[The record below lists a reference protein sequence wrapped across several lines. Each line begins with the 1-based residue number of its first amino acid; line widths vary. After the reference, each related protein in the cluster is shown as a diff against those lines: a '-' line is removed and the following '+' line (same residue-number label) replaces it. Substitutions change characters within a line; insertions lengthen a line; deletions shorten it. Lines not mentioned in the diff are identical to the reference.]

1 MTDGDLTIH
10 QAIGEIIAELE
21 PVGKTGYNRE
31 QKYAFR
37 GIDAV
42 LQALHP
48 LLAKYGVFI
57 VPDVLEH
64 RYEERT
70 SKSGNLGHCALLH
83 VRFTVYGPT
92 GDSITLSTWGEGLD
106 YSDKSTNKAMT
117 AAFKYALFQ
126 TFAICDP
133 AEDGDGYTPEGQ
145 RERELTPP
153 PRSATLVDYLL
164 HSGMTLPEQAALIA
178 EAIGHTVRSVEEMSP
193 DEIEIAITAMKDRG
207 GSSSSTTEEYPW

>member
-1 MTDGDLTIH
+1 MSDGDLTVH

-48 LLAKYGVFI
+48 LLARFGVFI

-70 SKSGNLGHCALLH
+70 SKSGTVGHCALLH
-83 VRFTVYGPT
+83 VAFTIYGPT
-92 GDSITLSTWGEGLD
+92 GDSISLSTWGEGLD
-106 YSDKSTNKAMT
+106 YSDKATNKAMT

-133 AEDGDGYTPEGQ
+133 AEDGDSYTPEGQ
-145 RERELTPP
+145 GQRQLEPP
-153 PRSATLVDYLL
+153 PRAAALVDYLL
-164 HSGMTLPEQAALIA
+164 HSGLTLGEQAAVIA
-178 EAIGHTVRSVEEMSP
+178 EAIGRTVKRVEDMSP
-193 DEIEIAITAMKDRG
+193 DEIELAIAAMKAR
-207 GSSSSTTEEYPW
+207 SASTAEEYPW